1 MIEADYALKY
11 VDSDYVLD
19 VKKDIGLTDSDLA
32 GQYPVSYTHLGAP
45 GLPRDDS
52 LLYDLL
58 RKGTQFAA
66 LGLDVL
72 CGKDGTYQRHAVHAR
87 CV

>member
-1 MIEADYALKY
+1 M
-11 VDSDYVLD
+11 
-19 VKKDIGLTDSDLA
+19 
-32 GQYPVSYTHLGAP
+32 
-45 GLPRDDS
+45 PRDDS

-72 CGKDGTYQRHAVHAR
+72 CGKDSTYQRHAVHAGALELQNVLLVDAANSYHR
-87 CV
+87 HISRVCRGISLTSVLVWVANTAPTPR